1 MQGVEERRAMSG
13 PITGED
19 VATAPNRITL
29 EPAGGQGVEI
39 TESRRQTVGAVPVR
53 RALPIRARRTVGAWC
68 FVDHL
73 GPLAVA
79 PDPGAGGPRGI
90 DIGPHPHTSLH
101 TVTWLLAGE
110 VRHLDSLGSE
120 QVVRPGQLNL
130 MTAGDGVVHAEEG
143 TDYRGAL
150 HGVQLWVAQPEATR
164 HGPAA
169 FEHHAELPCVEI
181 GGAVATVLVG
191 ELAGAASPARRDTE
205 LVGADLAL
213 RPGQAVLPV
222 RPDFEYAL
230 VVTDGAVR
238 VDNPSTGRRA
248 APAVVRPG
256 QLAYLG
262 AGRAELAL
270 DAAEP
275 TRLLLLGGV
284 PFEAPIV
291 MWWNFVG
298 RSHAELTTAFE
309 QWEQGGGGRGG
320 GGQGGGGR
328 FGPVASRLRR
338 VPAPPPPWR
347 SVSR

>member
-1 MQGVEERRAMSG
+1 MSG
-13 PITGED
+13 PVTGAD
-19 VATAPNRITL
+19 VVPVARMPEAR
-29 EPAGGQGVEI
+29 ADGQVVEI
-39 TESRRQTVGAVPVR
+39 TESRSQTVGAVPVR
-53 RALPIRARRTVGAWC
+53 RALPVRARRTVGAWC
-68 FVDHL
+68 FADHL

-79 PDPGAGGPRGI
+79 PDAAAGARGI
-90 DIGPHPHTSLH
+90 DIGPHPHTGLH

-130 MTAGDGVVHAEEG
+130 MTAGHGVVHAEEG

-169 FEHHAELPCVEI
+169 FEHHAELPRVEI
-181 GGAVATVLVG
+181 GDAVATVLVG
-191 ELAGAASPARRDTE
+191 ELAGTASPARRDTE

-213 RPGQAVLPV
+213 RPGRVVLPL

-230 VVTDGAVR
+230 VVTEGAAR
-238 VDNPSTGRRA
+238 VGNGS
-248 APAVVRPG
+248 APAAGAQPVARPG

-262 AGRAELAL
+262 AGRDELAL
-270 DAAEP
+270 DATEP
-275 TRLLLLGGV
+275 TRVLLLGGV
-284 PFEAPIV
+284 PFEEPIV

-298 RSHAELTTAFE
+298 RSRAELTAASE
-309 QWEQGGGGRGG
+309 QWADRDGA
-320 GGQGGGGR
+320 GR
-328 FGPVASRLRR
+328 FGPVASRLGR

-347 SVSR
+347 